1 MQKQKR
7 LRLSGSRSSSLSS
20 HHSDHQISNYQN
32 YQLKRKPSKVSIFLV
47 DLQTKPTFMQERR
60 YRMEE
65 EMAAQGRVKIY
76 EEENINQKKPLEA
89 PAMADIK
96 EGDSKYSVIT

>member
-1 MQKQKR
+1 
-7 LRLSGSRSSSLSS
+7 
-20 HHSDHQISNYQN
+20 
-32 YQLKRKPSKVSIFLV
+32 
-47 DLQTKPTFMQERR
+47 MQERR

-96 EGDSKYSVIT
+96 EGDSKYSVITWSIWIKMENNMHYTIPE